1 MNGEIPMKKRALMA
15 LLLVMALCLSSC
27 ALIVKDKE
35 VDAKTVILKLGD
47 EEITKAEVQNAT
59 NSMLYQQ
66 YQYYAMLGSDID
78 LSNPDVIASAQSSA
92 VTQLKNEMTLRA
104 KAKELGLDVLTEEDN
119 TKIKERAQS
128 NWDADKSL
136 VQSSYLSE
144 EEKKLEGEEL
154 DKAIL
159 AQMETM
165 GLKMEDYEEEAK
177 ESIINS
183 KVRDYAIKDVT
194 VSDEEVKADYDSK
207 VAADEEKYKENASSW
222 ASADRS
228 GTTLYY
234 APAGLR
240 RVKQILIRFKSED
253 QTAISDANTKVSD
266 ALTKVSDAQKVL
278 DDEAASEEDKTKA
291 QESLTAANADLDAAQ
306 AELKT
311 AVDAAFARLDEDADA
326 VLAALEANPD
336 DWDKLQEEKNEDP
349 GMKAGAVNAEK
360 GYAVCENMSGFDS
373 AFVNAAMAL
382 ENVGDVSGKIRG
394 ESNGYYIIKY
404 VADVT
409 EGSVD
414 FESVKESLHSALL
427 TSKQNSTYTDTLAQW
442 VKDAGIKEDLGALK
456 D

>member
-1 MNGEIPMKKRALMA
+1 MKKRALLA

-47 EEITKAEVQNAT
+47 EEITKAEVQGAT

-66 YQYYAMLGSDID
+66 YQYYSMLGSDID

-92 VTQLKNEMTLRA
+92 ITQLKNEMTLRA

-144 EEKKLEGEEL
+144 DEKKLEGEEL

-159 AQMETM
+159 AQMEKM

-194 VSDEEVKADYDSK
+194 VSDDEVKADYDSK

-278 DDEAASEEDKTKA
+278 DDEASSEEDKTKA
-291 QESLTAANADLDAAQ
+291 QEALAAANADLDAAQ
-306 AELKT
+306 AELKA

-336 DWDKLQEEKNEDP
+336 DWAKLQDEKNEDP

-394 ESNGYYIIKY
+394 ENNGYYIIKY
-404 VADVT
+404 VADVP

>member
-1 MNGEIPMKKRALMA
+1 MNGEIPMKKRALLA

-47 EEITKAEVQNAT
+47 EEITKAEVQGAT

-66 YQYYAMLGSDID
+66 YQYYSMLGSDID

-92 VTQLKNEMTLRA
+92 ITQLKNEMTLRA

-144 EEKKLEGEEL
+144 DEKKLEGEEL

-159 AQMETM
+159 AQMEKM

-194 VSDEEVKADYDSK
+194 VSDDEVKADYDSK

-278 DDEAASEEDKTKA
+278 DDEASSEEDKTKA
-291 QESLTAANADLDAAQ
+291 QEALAAANADLDAAQ
-306 AELKT
+306 AELKA

-336 DWDKLQEEKNEDP
+336 DWAKLQDEKNEDP

-394 ESNGYYIIKY
+394 ENNGYYIIKY
-404 VADVT
+404 VADVP